1 MRQHSIDR
9 KETVSDMTRIG
20 SFVALASL
28 LATAT
33 VASAAEIA
41 YAGPAGWSH
50 VDVVA
55 PSDSKHSFAQ
65 WHIAGDI
72 STVTYIADGTT
83 AYVEALANIRKNF
96 RDNGI
101 KASIDKDVA
110 CHGGAAH
117 VIEFAAGPEGKKII
131 INRML
136 VPSGDGIVTITYA
149 RADSSTFDRDVEKS
163 EATFC
168 GATS

>member
-1 MRQHSIDR
+1 
-9 KETVSDMTRIG
+9 MTRI
-20 SFVALASL
+20 SLFVALVSL
-28 LATAT
+28 VATAT
-33 VASAAEIA
+33 IASAAEIV

-50 VDVVA
+50 VDVGA
-55 PSDSKHSFAQ
+55 PSDAKHSFAQ

-83 AYVEALANIRKNF
+83 AYVDALANMYKNF
-96 RDNGI
+96 SDNGI
-101 KASIDKDVA
+101 KAKIDKDVA
-110 CHGGAAH
+110 CRGGAGH
-117 VIEFAAGPEGKKII
+117 VIEFVAGPEGKKVV

-149 RADSSTFDRDVEKS
+149 RADGSTFDRDVEKS